1 MQSRPLFVH
10 VHVPKC
16 GGTSLNILLEK
27 WFGAAFRYCYGSD
40 PEKTLSIEEMEGF
53 VRANQSID
61 CFASHDIRHF
71 PSTINNRPALYITFL
86 RDPADRL
93 ISCAKHLVQEFSSL
107 SDCHQSL
114 VPTNQPDRTVFGI
127 LSKWIE
133 EAPAKLQVD
142 PLSTSS
148 LAAFFY
154 SAALTTTEPFLNRYR
169 SNWRREE
176 DGSFAKQLAVSLA
189 LSELRHFFFVG
200 RFACFEQEVER
211 LGRLL
216 AKMGYSCPVD
226 SVPNARHSHPAIELK
241 TSERQF
247 VNQKLRQLCEMDFWF
262 YEEITQAQLSTIHD
276 LEPAGRESSRSNR

>member
-27 WFGAAFRYCYGSD
+27 WFGAGFRYCYGSD
-40 PEKTLSIEEMEGF
+40 PNKTLSLEEMEEF
-53 VRANQSID
+53 VRVNQPID

-107 SDCHQSL
+107 SDRHESL
-114 VPTNQPDRTVFGI
+114 VPKNQPDRTVCGT
-127 LSKWIE
+127 LNKWIE

-154 SAALTTTEPFLNRYR
+154 SAALTAAEPFLNRYG
-169 SNWRREE
+169 SNWRTEG
-176 DGSFAKQLAVSLA
+176 DGNFAKQLAVTLA
-189 LSELRHFFFVG
+189 LAELRHFFFVG
-200 RFACFEQEVER
+200 RFAYFEQEVER

-216 AKMGYSCPVD
+216 AKMGYSCPID
-226 SVPNARHSHPAIELK
+226 SVPNARHSHPAIELE
-241 TSERQF
+241 TSEREF
-247 VNQKLRQLCEMDFWF
+247 VNQQLRRLCEMDFWF
-262 YEEITQAQLSTIHD
+262 FEEATQAQSFTIQNV
-276 LEPAGRESSRSNR
+276 EQAGGEFSRRNR